1 VKRAAVAGM
10 LLLALVGCS
19 TDKKATTTTTA
30 QPSGLGGGGGEQTSA
45 PRSTIVTTPRPTLSA
60 SVGAKEIDGPCP
72 YIANQDW
79 ADHEGNR
86 VGRSVQ
92 LATTPVGC
100 RFYFQYDPNHITG
113 EITIQRFSTTTRAFN
128 AVVTAANGHP
138 EFVDDKDIGD
148 GAISIKAALQ
158 GTPTWECIFAKGKL
172 VVSVHT
178 SQDHPSDNARTLAR
192 MIVPNI
198 K

>member
-1 VKRAAVAGM
+1 MRRTAVAGL
-10 LLLALVGCS
+10 LLLALVGC
-19 TDKKATTTTTA
+19 TDKKATTTTA
-30 QPSGLGGGGGEQTSA
+30 QPSGLGGGGGEQAST
-45 PRSTIVTTPRPTLSA
+45 PRSTIVTTPRPKLSA
-60 SVGAKEIDGPCP
+60 PAGAKEIDGPCP
-72 YIANQDW
+72 YISNQDW

-86 VGRSVQ
+86 VGRSVR

-100 RFYFQYDPNHITG
+100 RFYFEYDPNHITG
-113 EITIQRFSTTTRAFN
+113 EITIQRFGTATQAFN

-138 EFVDDKDIGD
+138 EFVDDNDIGA

-158 GTPTWECIFAKGKL
+158 GTPTWECIFAKGTV